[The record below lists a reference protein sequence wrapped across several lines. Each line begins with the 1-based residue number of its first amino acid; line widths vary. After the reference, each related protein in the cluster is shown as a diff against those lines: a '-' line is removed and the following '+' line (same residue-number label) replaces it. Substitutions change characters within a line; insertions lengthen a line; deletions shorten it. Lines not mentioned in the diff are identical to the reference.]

1 MMESQQHRLDQ
12 LTEHIVMYM
21 QALNHPQLSDVCEHT
36 HITECIISI
45 VYACYLMGPQFE
57 VSKQLSLF

>member
-21 QALNHPQLSDVCEHT
+21 QALNHPQLSDVCQHT
-36 HITECIISI
+36 HITECIIDCVCLLPRS
-45 VYACYLMGPQFE
+45 A
-57 VSKQLSLF
+57 

>member
-21 QALNHPQLSDVCEHT
+21 QALNHPQLSDVCQHT
-36 HITECIISI
+36 HITECICVCLLPNGTS
-45 VYACYLMGPQFE
+45 V
-57 VSKQLSLF
+57 